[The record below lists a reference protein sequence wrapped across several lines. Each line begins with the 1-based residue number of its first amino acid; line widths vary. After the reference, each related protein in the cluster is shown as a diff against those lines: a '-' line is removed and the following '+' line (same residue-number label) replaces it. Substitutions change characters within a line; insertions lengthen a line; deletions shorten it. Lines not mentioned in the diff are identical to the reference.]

1 MKMSKEREGELFML
15 VELILWGSFPV
26 LTVITYKSLPPLV
39 SLGMSTLFG
48 TIFFAFLMSLRNKW
62 HELRKINI
70 YKDILIATTL
80 IVIFYILY
88 YSALEHT
95 SPGNASIIALTETF
109 FSYLFFNVWKK
120 EHMSVIHI
128 FGALF
133 MILGAIIVL
142 FPNTKALNIG
152 DVFILIAAATTP
164 MGNFYQRRARK
175 NVSSETIMFV
185 RSIIASIMIFAVIFV
200 LKIDLP
206 IIEIKKSLLFLAVN
220 GAIALG
226 LSKIFWLE
234 AIHRINVAKAV
245 SLNAGAPLITM
256 LFSWIFLHNAP
267 TIWQMLAIIPMFLGV
282 TMLSR
287 KNSLR

>member
-1 MKMSKEREGELFML
+1 MKISKEREGELFIL
-15 VELILWGSFPV
+15 IELILWGSFPV

-39 SLGMSTLFG
+39 SLGMSTLFS
-48 TIFFAFLMSLRNKW
+48 TIFFAFLMFLRNKW
-62 HELRKINI
+62 YELRKINV
-70 YKDILIATTL
+70 YKDIFIATCL
-80 IVIFYILY
+80 VVLFYILY

-95 SPGNASIIALTETF
+95 NPGNASIIALTETF

-120 EHMSVIHI
+120 EHMSVIHM

-152 DVFILIAAATTP
+152 DMFILIAAATIP

-185 RSIIASIMIFAVIFV
+185 RSIIASIMIFAVIYV
-200 LKIDLP
+200 LKIEMP
-206 IIEIKKSLLFLAVN
+206 IIEVKKSFLFLVVN
-220 GAIALG
+220 GAIVLG

-245 SLNAGAPLITM
+245 SLNAGAPLVTM
-256 LFSWIFLHNAP
+256 LLSWILLQNAP
-267 TIWQMLAIIPMFLGV
+267 TIWQMLAIIPMLFGV
-282 TMLSR
+282 AMLSR
-287 KNSLR
+287 QK